1 MPCHRLFCNT
11 PLRRRIYLSLFISVL
26 SSLVISFSLLYFI
39 SSKHIDRRIRET
51 YELIYKNYKEIV
63 NHEREMLK
71 YLNED
76 GFIKG
81 TYFFKERLNKDHCNG
96 GQYYKVLPFG
106 LYYGLEK
113 KHYNE
118 CYFIGIKV
126 EEVLKLMKNSVGVDW
141 VIYYNKD
148 ILKDILDGSIDSFMR
163 GKIVIGNTVIDKF
176 SDQKVFY
183 IPLDV
188 KGYMLYGD
196 LTEKNLLVEVPLIGM
211 NDLPIGKIILI
222 KDVSNIYRE
231 TYFIFVAL
239 AIYSLLVFSFLAFM
253 LFRIASSLASR
264 IIFLKNI
271 TASIEKR
278 DFSVIELLKN
288 SKEGA
293 KDEVWEL
300 KHSIY
305 NMAVSLKNAFE
316 ELKEKQKELEE
327 LAFYDPLTGLPNRR
341 FFFDHASLILESVK
355 RYRTPLT
362 LLLMDLDHFKNVNDT
377 YGHEAGDVVLKNFAD
392 VLRKSSRKSDLP
404 ARLGGE
410 EFALLMPNTDL
421 QQGRVVAERT
431 RQEFQNSI
439 IVYEG
444 REIKMTLSGG
454 LASYGPDV
462 EGIDDLIRMADEALY
477 KAKELGRNRIE
488 VYEPKI

>member
-1 MPCHRLFCNT
+1 MSIRK
-11 PLRRRIYLSLFISVL
+11 RIYLSLLFSV
-26 SSLVISFSLLYFI
+26 SLTLIISFILLYFI
-39 SSKHIDRRIRET
+39 SSRLIEGRIRET
-51 YELIYKNYKEIV
+51 YEFIYKNYKEIV
-63 NHEREMLK
+63 NHEK
-71 YLNED
+71 ED
-76 GFIKG
+76 LRFLDENSAVRGD
-81 TYFFKERLNKDHCNG
+81 Y
-96 GQYYKVLPFG
+96 YYKEKLRDNSCDEEPYYRILPSG
-106 LYYGLEK
+106 PYYGMNRL
-113 KHYNE
+113 YPDG
-118 CYFIGIKV
+118 CYFVGIKL
-126 EEVLKLMKNSVGVDW
+126 EDILKLMKNSVDVDW
-141 VIYYNKD
+141 IIYYNRNL
-148 ILKDILDGSIDSFMR
+148 LKDVLDGSIDSFM
-163 GKIVIGNTVIDKF
+163 KEKVVIDNVVIDRF
-176 SDQKVFY
+176 SNPKVLY
-183 IPLDV
+183 MPLDV
-188 KGYMLYGD
+188 KGYMLHGSF
-196 LTEKNLLVEVPLIGM
+196 LKKSLLVEVPLTGM
-211 NDLPIGKIILI
+211 NGLPIGRVVLI
-222 KDVSNIYRE
+222 KDVSGIYKE
-231 TYFIFVAL
+231 TYLIFLAL
-239 AIYSLLVFSFLAFM
+239 ALYSLFVFSFLAFM

-264 IIFLKNI
+264 VIFLKNI

-278 DFSVIELLKN
+278 DFSVIDLLKN
-288 SKEGA
+288 SKESS

-305 NMAVSLKNAFE
+305 NMAVSLKHAFE

-327 LAFYDPLTGLPNRR
+327 LAYYDPLTGLPNRR
-341 FFFDHASLILESVK
+341 FFFDHANLILESAK

-377 YGHEAGDVVLKNFAD
+377 YGHEAGNVVLKNFAD

-421 QQGRVVAERT
+421 QQGRVVAERI

>member
-1 MPCHRLFCNT
+1 MSIRK
-11 PLRRRIYLSLFISVL
+11 RIYLSLLFSV
-26 SSLVISFSLLYFI
+26 SLTLIISFILLYFI
-39 SSKHIDRRIRET
+39 SSRLIEGRIRET
-51 YELIYKNYKEIV
+51 YEFIYKNYKEIV
-63 NHEREMLK
+63 NHEK
-71 YLNED
+71 ED
-76 GFIKG
+76 LRFLDENSAVRGD
-81 TYFFKERLNKDHCNG
+81 Y
-96 GQYYKVLPFG
+96 YYKEKLRDNSCDEEPYYRILPSG
-106 LYYGLEK
+106 PYYGMNRL
-113 KHYNE
+113 YPDG
-118 CYFIGIKV
+118 CYFVGIKL
-126 EEVLKLMKNSVGVDW
+126 EDILKLMKNSVDVDW
-141 VIYYNKD
+141 IIYYNRNL
-148 ILKDILDGSIDSFMR
+148 LKDVLDGSIDSFM
-163 GKIVIGNTVIDKF
+163 KEKVVIDNVVIDRF
-176 SDQKVFY
+176 SNPKVLY
-183 IPLDV
+183 MPLDV
-188 KGYMLYGD
+188 KGYMLHGSF
-196 LTEKNLLVEVPLIGM
+196 LKKSLLVEVPLTGM
-211 NDLPIGKIILI
+211 NGLPIGRVVLI
-222 KDVSNIYRE
+222 KDVSGIYKE
-231 TYFIFVAL
+231 TYLIFLAL
-239 AIYSLLVFSFLAFM
+239 ALYSLFVFSFLAFM

-264 IIFLKNI
+264 VIFLKNI

-278 DFSVIELLKN
+278 DFSVIDLLKN
-288 SKEGA
+288 SKESS

-305 NMAVSLKNAFE
+305 NMAVSLKHAFE

-327 LAFYDPLTGLPNRR
+327 LAYYDPLTGLPNRR
-341 FFFDHASLILESVK
+341 FFFDHANLILESAK

-362 LLLMDLDHFKNVNDT
+362 LLLIDLDHFKKINDT

-421 QQGRVVAERT
+421 QQGRVVAERI

>member
-1 MPCHRLFCNT
+1 MSIRK
-11 PLRRRIYLSLFISVL
+11 RIYLSLLFSV
-26 SSLVISFSLLYFI
+26 SLTLIISFILLYFI
-39 SSKHIDRRIRET
+39 SSRLIEGRIRET
-51 YELIYKNYKEIV
+51 YEFIYKNYKEIV
-63 NHEREMLK
+63 NHEK
-71 YLNED
+71 ED
-76 GFIKG
+76 LRFLDENSAVRGD
-81 TYFFKERLNKDHCNG
+81 Y
-96 GQYYKVLPFG
+96 YYKEKLRDNSCDEEPYYRILPSG
-106 LYYGLEK
+106 PYYGMNRL
-113 KHYNE
+113 YPDG
-118 CYFIGIKV
+118 CYFVGIKL
-126 EEVLKLMKNSVGVDW
+126 EDILKLMKNSVDVDW
-141 VIYYNKD
+141 IIYYNRNL
-148 ILKDILDGSIDSFMR
+148 LKDVLDGSIDSFM
-163 GKIVIGNTVIDKF
+163 KEKVVIDNVVIDRF
-176 SDQKVFY
+176 SNPKVLY
-183 IPLDV
+183 MPLDV
-188 KGYMLYGD
+188 KGYMLHGSF
-196 LTEKNLLVEVPLIGM
+196 LKKSLLVEVPLTGM
-211 NDLPIGKIILI
+211 NGLPIGRVVLI
-222 KDVSNIYRE
+222 KDVSGIYKE
-231 TYFIFVAL
+231 TYLIFLAL
-239 AIYSLLVFSFLAFM
+239 ALYSLFVFSFLAFM

-264 IIFLKNI
+264 VIFLKNI
-271 TASIEKR
+271 TASIKKR
-278 DFSVIELLKN
+278 DFSVIDLLKN
-288 SKEGA
+288 SKESS

-305 NMAVSLKNAFE
+305 NMAVSLKHAFE

-421 QQGRVVAERT
+421 QQGRVVAERI

>member
-1 MPCHRLFCNT
+1 MSIRK
-11 PLRRRIYLSLFISVL
+11 RIYLSLLFSV
-26 SSLVISFSLLYFI
+26 SLTLIISFILLYFI
-39 SSKHIDRRIRET
+39 SSRLIEGRIRET
-51 YELIYKNYKEIV
+51 YEFIYKNYKEIV
-63 NHEREMLK
+63 NHEK
-71 YLNED
+71 ED
-76 GFIKG
+76 LRFLDENSAVRGD
-81 TYFFKERLNKDHCNG
+81 Y
-96 GQYYKVLPFG
+96 YYKEKLRDNSCDEEPYYRILPSG
-106 LYYGLEK
+106 PYYGMNRL
-113 KHYNE
+113 YPDG
-118 CYFIGIKV
+118 CYFVGIKL
-126 EEVLKLMKNSVGVDW
+126 EDILKLMKNSVDVDW
-141 VIYYNKD
+141 IIYYNRNL
-148 ILKDILDGSIDSFMR
+148 LKDVLDGSIDSFM
-163 GKIVIGNTVIDKF
+163 KEKVVIDNVVIDRF
-176 SDQKVFY
+176 SNPKVLY
-183 IPLDV
+183 MPLDV
-188 KGYMLYGD
+188 KGYMLHGSF
-196 LTEKNLLVEVPLIGM
+196 LKKSLLVEVPLTGM
-211 NDLPIGKIILI
+211 NGLPIGRVVLI
-222 KDVSNIYRE
+222 KDVSGIYKE
-231 TYFIFVAL
+231 TYLIFLAL
-239 AIYSLLVFSFLAFM
+239 ALYSLFVFSFLAFM

-264 IIFLKNI
+264 VIFLKNI

-278 DFSVIELLKN
+278 DFSVIDLLKN
-288 SKEGA
+288 SKESS

-305 NMAVSLKNAFE
+305 NMAVSLKHAFE

-327 LAFYDPLTGLPNRR
+327 LAYYDPLTGLPNRR

-377 YGHEAGDVVLKNFAD
+377 YGHEAGNVVLKNFAD

-421 QQGRVVAERT
+421 QQGRVVAERI

>member
-1 MPCHRLFCNT
+1 MSIRK
-11 PLRRRIYLSLFISVL
+11 RIYLSLLFSV
-26 SSLVISFSLLYFI
+26 SLTLIISFILLYFI
-39 SSKHIDRRIRET
+39 SSRLIEGRIRET
-51 YELIYKNYKEIV
+51 YEFIYKNYKEIV
-63 NHEREMLK
+63 NHEK
-71 YLNED
+71 ED
-76 GFIKG
+76 LRFLDENSAVRGD
-81 TYFFKERLNKDHCNG
+81 Y
-96 GQYYKVLPFG
+96 YYKEKLRDNSCDEEPYYRILPSG
-106 LYYGLEK
+106 PYYGMNRL
-113 KHYNE
+113 YPDG
-118 CYFIGIKV
+118 CYFVGIKL
-126 EEVLKLMKNSVGVDW
+126 EDILKLMKNSVDVDW
-141 VIYYNKD
+141 IIYYNRNL
-148 ILKDILDGSIDSFMR
+148 LKDVLDGSIDSFM
-163 GKIVIGNTVIDKF
+163 KEKVVIDNVVIDRF
-176 SDQKVFY
+176 SNPKVLY
-183 IPLDV
+183 MPLDV
-188 KGYMLYGD
+188 KGYMLHGSF
-196 LTEKNLLVEVPLIGM
+196 LKKSLLVEVPLTGM
-211 NDLPIGKIILI
+211 NGLPIGRVVLI
-222 KDVSNIYRE
+222 KDVSGIYKE
-231 TYFIFVAL
+231 TYLIFLAL
-239 AIYSLLVFSFLAFM
+239 ALYSLFVFSFLAFM

-264 IIFLKNI
+264 VIFLKNI

-278 DFSVIELLKN
+278 DFSVIDLLKN
-288 SKEGA
+288 SKESS

-421 QQGRVVAERT
+421 QQGRVVAERI

>member
-1 MPCHRLFCNT
+1 
-11 PLRRRIYLSLFISVL
+11 V
-26 SSLVISFSLLYFI
+26 
-39 SSKHIDRRIRET
+39 
-51 YELIYKNYKEIV
+51 
-63 NHEREMLK
+63 
-71 YLNED
+71 
-76 GFIKG
+76 
-81 TYFFKERLNKDHCNG
+81 
-96 GQYYKVLPFG
+96 
-106 LYYGLEK
+106 
-113 KHYNE
+113 
-118 CYFIGIKV
+118 
-126 EEVLKLMKNSVGVDW
+126 
-141 VIYYNKD
+141 
-148 ILKDILDGSIDSFMR
+148 
-163 GKIVIGNTVIDKF
+163 
-176 SDQKVFY
+176 
-183 IPLDV
+183 
-188 KGYMLYGD
+188 
-196 LTEKNLLVEVPLIGM
+196 
-211 NDLPIGKIILI
+211 LI
-222 KDVSNIYRE
+222 KDVSGIYKE
-231 TYFIFVAL
+231 TYLIFLAL
-239 AIYSLLVFSFLAFM
+239 ALYSLFVFSFLAFM

-264 IIFLKNI
+264 VIFLKNI

-278 DFSVIELLKN
+278 DFSVIDLLKN
-288 SKEGA
+288 SKESS

-305 NMAVSLKNAFE
+305 NMAVSLKHAFE

-327 LAFYDPLTGLPNRR
+327 LAYYDPLTGLPNRR
-341 FFFDHASLILESVK
+341 FFFDHANLILESAK

-362 LLLMDLDHFKNVNDT
+362 LLLIDLDHFKKINDT
-377 YGHEAGDVVLKNFAD
+377 YGHEAGDLLLKNFTE
-392 VLRKSSRKSDLP
+392 VLRKNSRKSDLP

-421 QQGRVVAERT
+421 QQGRVVAERI

>member
-1 MPCHRLFCNT
+1 MSIRK
-11 PLRRRIYLSLFISVL
+11 RIYLSLLFSV
-26 SSLVISFSLLYFI
+26 SLTLIISFILLYFI
-39 SSKHIDRRIRET
+39 SSRLIEGRIRET
-51 YELIYKNYKEIV
+51 YEFIYKNYKEIV
-63 NHEREMLK
+63 NHEK
-71 YLNED
+71 ED
-76 GFIKG
+76 LRFLDENSAVRGD
-81 TYFFKERLNKDHCNG
+81 Y
-96 GQYYKVLPFG
+96 YYKEKLRDNSCDEEPYYRILPSG
-106 LYYGLEK
+106 PYYGMNRL
-113 KHYNE
+113 YPDG
-118 CYFIGIKV
+118 CYFVGIKL
-126 EEVLKLMKNSVGVDW
+126 EDILKLMKNSVDVDW
-141 VIYYNKD
+141 IIYYNRNL
-148 ILKDILDGSIDSFMR
+148 LKDVLDGSIDSFM
-163 GKIVIGNTVIDKF
+163 KEKVVIDNVVIDRF
-176 SDQKVFY
+176 SNPKVLY
-183 IPLDV
+183 MPLDV
-188 KGYMLYGD
+188 KGYMLHGSF
-196 LTEKNLLVEVPLIGM
+196 LKKSLLVEVPLTGM
-211 NDLPIGKIILI
+211 NGLPIGRVVLI
-222 KDVSNIYRE
+222 KDVSGIYKE
-231 TYFIFVAL
+231 TYLIFLAL
-239 AIYSLLVFSFLAFM
+239 ALYSLFVFSFLAFM

-264 IIFLKNI
+264 VIFLKNI

-278 DFSVIELLKN
+278 DFSVIDLLKN
-288 SKEGA
+288 SKESS

-305 NMAVSLKNAFE
+305 NMAVSLKHAFE

-327 LAFYDPLTGLPNRR
+327 LAYYDPLTGLPNRR
-341 FFFDHASLILESVK
+341 FFFDHANLILESAK

-421 QQGRVVAERT
+421 QQGRVVAERI